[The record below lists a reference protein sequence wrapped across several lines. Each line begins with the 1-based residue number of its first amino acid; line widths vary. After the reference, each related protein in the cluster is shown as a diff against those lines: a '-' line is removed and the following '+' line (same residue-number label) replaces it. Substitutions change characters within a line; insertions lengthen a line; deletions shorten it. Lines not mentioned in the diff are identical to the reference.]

1 LRLAPPSATPFQLDS
16 TFADKKPGPWPPG
29 WLIENGTASRKQGR
43 YIIRAPDGY
52 FTVRTPIHATRLA
65 NGQISAV
72 VRAQG
77 KGQIGVMARQ
87 SGPKNEWN
95 LYACWITNARQYGC
109 TLWRSGTPL
118 TLAPAHADARIMPNH
133 DNTLLLKLVGT
144 QLTFIVNGL
153 VVYHA
158 VERSPL
164 PTGSWGVYVASRF
177 GTGPVVGSYSRITI
191 SGLPARAS
199 A

>member
-1 LRLAPPSATPFQLDS
+1 ML
-16 TFADKKPGPWPPG
+16 
-29 WLIENGTASRKQGR
+29 
-43 YIIRAPDGY
+43 RAPDGY
-52 FTVRTPIHATRLA
+52 FTFSTPEHEPSLA
-65 NGQISAV
+65 DGQISAV
-72 VRAQG
+72 VGGQG
-77 KGQIGVMARQ
+77 AGEIGVMARQ
-87 SGPKNEWN
+87 SGPKNEWS

-109 TLWRSGTPL
+109 TLWRNGTAQPL
-118 TLAPAHADARIMPNH
+118 TLAHSDARIMPNH

-144 QLTFIVNGL
+144 QITFSVNGRT
-153 VVYHA
+153 VYHA

-164 PTGSWGVYVASRF
+164 PTGGWGVYVASRF